1 LTGGSAQ
8 LYEIHG
14 LVVESEIALEA
25 ALAAAGAEPDYRVHV
40 GPPVDC
46 PPTPPPGRVIGGFGD
61 DGFGYWVTEDVR
73 ERGRWT
79 IRYAGICQAALDR
92 DARTLRVHGAV
103 GGEPGM
109 VPVFL
114 EGSLLAHVL
123 AAEGLLALHA
133 SAVEWGGD
141 ALAIVGPSGW
151 GKSTLAALFCAA
163 GARLVA
169 DDALRVDVGG
179 SSATCFPGS
188 RRLRL
193 RTASAPLGQAIE
205 EASLTETVD
214 GRTAVR
220 PAGVVDEPLALR
232 AAVIPQPSRE
242 AALLEVERLGPT
254 EAVQELLSYPRLTRW
269 QTREQIG
276 RLFRLTT
283 DVAAVVPVYRATV
296 PWGPPFPPG
305 LAEELF
311 ASVGLDGASSGT
323 ARS

>member
-1 LTGGSAQ
+1 LKDGASQ

-14 LVVESEIALEA
+14 FVVESEIALQA
-25 ALAAAGAEPDYRVHV
+25 AHAGAGAEPYYRVRV
-40 GPPVDC
+40 GPPVEC
-46 PPTPPPGRVIGGFGD
+46 PPAPPPGRLLGGFGD
-61 DGFGYWVTEDVR
+61 DGFAYWVTEDER
-73 ERGRWT
+73 EPSRWT
-79 IRYAGICQAALDR
+79 IRYAGICQAGLDR
-92 DARTLRVHGAV
+92 NARTLTVHGAV

-109 VPVFL
+109 LPVFL

-133 SAVEWGGD
+133 SAVEWGGV

-169 DDALRVDVGG
+169 DDALRVDVSGT
-179 SSATCFPGS
+179 SATCFPGS

-193 RTASAPLGQAIE
+193 RAPSAPLGHAIE
-205 EASLTETVD
+205 EAALSETVD

-220 PAGVVDEPLALR
+220 PAAVVDEPLPLR
-232 AAVIPQPSRE
+232 AALIPEPSRE
-242 AALLEVERLGPT
+242 AARLEVGRLGPT

-269 QTREQIG
+269 QTPEQIG
-276 RLFRLTT
+276 RLFQLTA
-283 DVAAVVPVYRATV
+283 DVAAAVPVYRALV
-296 PWGPPFPPG
+296 PWGPPFQPG

-311 ASVGLDGASSGT
+311 AGVGLDASSGPEE
-323 ARS
+323 S

>member
-1 LTGGSAQ
+1 MTDGAPQ
-8 LYEIHG
+8 RYEIHG
-14 LVVESEIALEA
+14 LVVESEIALQA
-25 ALAAAGAEPDYRVHV
+25 RDADPGAEPDYRVRV

-46 PPTPPPGRVIGGFGD
+46 PPSPPPGTVLGGFGD
-61 DGFGYWVTEDVR
+61 DGFGYWVTEDPR

-79 IRYAGICQAALDR
+79 IRYAGICQAELDR
-92 DARTLRVHGAV
+92 DAGALTVHRAV

-123 AAEGLLALHA
+123 ASEGLLALHA
-133 SAVEWGGD
+133 SAVEWGGE

-169 DDALRVDVGG
+169 DDALRVDVSA
-179 SSATCFPGS
+179 SSAICFPGS

-193 RTASAPLGQAIE
+193 REASAPLGHAIE
-205 EASLTETVD
+205 EAALSETVD

-220 PAGVVDEPLALR
+220 PVGVVDEPLALR
-232 AAVIPQPSRE
+232 SALIPEPSRE
-242 AALLEVERLGPT
+242 VERLEVERLGPT
-254 EAVQELLSYPRLTRW
+254 EAAKELLSYPRLTRW
-269 QTREQIG
+269 RTPEHIG

-283 DVAAVVPVYRATV
+283 DVAAAVPVYRATV
-296 PWGPPFPPG
+296 PWGPPFAPG

-311 ASVGLDGASSGT
+311 ASVGLESASSSGE
-323 ARS
+323 RS

>member
-1 LTGGSAQ
+1 MSDGSLQ

-14 LVVESEIALEA
+14 LVVESEIALQA
-25 ALAAAGAEPDYRVHV
+25 ALAEPSAEPDYRVRV

-46 PPTPPPGRVIGGFGD
+46 PPSPPPGTILGGFGD
-61 DGFGYWVTEDVR
+61 DGFGYWVTQDP
-73 ERGRWT
+73 GTPGLWT
-79 IRYAGICQAALDR
+79 IRYAGICEAAIDR
-92 DARTLRVHGAV
+92 DARTLRVHGAI

-133 SAVEWGGD
+133 SAVEWGD
-141 ALAIVGPSGW
+141 EALAIVGPSGW

-169 DDALRVDVGG
+169 DDALRVDVNG

-193 RTASAPLGQAIE
+193 REASAPLGHAIE
-205 EASLTETVD
+205 EAALSETVD

-220 PAGVVDEPLALR
+220 PVGVVDEPLALK
-232 AAVIPQPSRE
+232 AALIPQPSRE
-242 AALLEVERLGPT
+242 AERLEVDRLRPT

-269 QTREQIG
+269 QTPEQIG
-276 RLFRLTT
+276 RLFQLTT
-283 DVAAVVPVYRATV
+283 DVVGAVPVYRATI
-296 PWGPPFPPG
+296 PWGPPFSPG
-305 LAEELF
+305 LAEELL
-311 ASVGLDGASSGT
+311 ASMGMQPATRGQQQP
-323 ARS
+323 

>member
-1 LTGGSAQ
+1 MSDGSAQ

-14 LVVESEIALEA
+14 LVVESEIPLQA
-25 ALAAAGAEPDYRVHV
+25 ALAAAGAEPDYRVRV
-40 GPPVDC
+40 APPVDC
-46 PPTPPPGRVIGGFGD
+46 PPEPPPGRLLGGFGD
-61 DGFGYWVTEDVR
+61 DGFAYWVTEDAR
-73 ERGRWT
+73 APSRWT

-92 DARTLRVHGAV
+92 DARTLTVHGAL

-109 VPVFL
+109 LPVFL

-133 SAVEWGGD
+133 SAVEWGGA

-151 GKSTLAALFCAA
+151 GKSTLAAVFCAA

-169 DDALRVDVGG
+169 DDALRVDVSG

-193 RTASAPLGQAIE
+193 RAASAPLGHAIE
-205 EASLTETVD
+205 EAALSETVD

-220 PAGVVDEPLALR
+220 PAGVVDEPLTLR
-232 AAVIPQPSRE
+232 AVLIPEPSRE
-242 AALLEVERLGPT
+242 AERLEVQRLRPT
-254 EAVQELLSYPRLTRW
+254 EAVQELLSYPRLARW
-269 QTREQIG
+269 QTPEQIG
-276 RLFRLTT
+276 RLFQLTT
-283 DVAAVVPVYRATV
+283 DVAAAVPVYRALV

-311 ASVGLDGASSGT
+311 ASAGFETASRRER
-323 ARS
+323 A